1 MLKAEARKYYRKKR
15 KEFSKEEV
23 LSKSEQIFDHIKHF
37 NFTSDQYF
45 HIFLPIEKN
54 NEINTY
60 PIIDWLF
67 AQGKSVV
74 LPLVIANDM
83 INCKVEKGFKTLHNS
98 LRIPEP
104 IHYTEID
111 STEID
116 VVFVPMFVAD
126 QFGNRVGYG
135 GGYYDKFL
143 ARCRP
148 ETKKI
153 GLTYFRPI
161 DIIDDAYAGD
171 IQLDYLLT
179 PEEIVSF

>member
-1 MLKAEARKYYRKKR
+1 MLKTEIRKLYRGNR
-15 KEFSKEEV
+15 KAFSKDDINI
-23 LSKSEQIFDHIKHF
+23 KSDKIFEQIKHF
-37 NFTSDQYF
+37 NFSENQYF

-60 PIIDWLF
+60 PIINWLF
-67 AQGKSVV
+67 DQGKSIV
-74 LPLVIANDM
+74 LPLVIGDDM
-83 INCKVEKGFKTLHNS
+83 INCKVEKGFETELNTMK
-98 LRIPEP
+98 IPEP
-104 IHYTEID
+104 KIYTEID

-161 DIIDDAYAGD
+161 DIIEDGYKGD
-171 IQLDYLLT
+171 IALDYCVT
-179 PEEIVSF
+179 PEEIFSF

>member
-1 MLKAEARKYYRKKR
+1 MLKAEARKFYRNKR
-15 KEFSKEEV
+15 KEFSQEDV
-23 LSKSEQIFDHIKHF
+23 TLQSSQIFDWIKKF
-37 NFTSDQYF
+37 DFSIAQTF
-45 HIFLPIEKN
+45 HIFFPIERN

-67 AQGKSVV
+67 DHGKSIV
-74 LPLVIANDM
+74 LPLVVGDDM
-83 INCKVEKGFKTLHNS
+83 INCKVEKGFETELNS
-98 LRIPEP
+98 MQIPEP
-104 IHYTEID
+104 INYTEID
-111 STEID
+111 ATEID
-116 VVFVPMFVAD
+116 IVFVPMFIAD

-161 DIIDDAYAGD
+161 DCIDDAYEGD
-171 IQLDYLLT
+171 ISLDYLVT

>member
-1 MLKAEARKYYRKKR
+1 MLKAEARKFYRSKR
-15 KEFSKEEV
+15 KEFSQEEV
-23 LSKSEQIFDHIKHF
+23 KLQSAQIFDLIQKF
-37 NFTSDQYF
+37 DFSENQYF
-45 HIFLPIEKN
+45 HIFLPIERN

-67 AQGKSVV
+67 NQGKSIV
-74 LPLVIANDM
+74 LPLVVGDDM
-83 INCKVEKGFKTLHNS
+83 INCKVENGFETELNS
-98 LRIPEP
+98 MQIPEP
-104 IHYTEID
+104 IHYSEID
-111 STEID
+111 STKID

-126 QFGNRVGYG
+126 QSGNRVGYG

-143 ARCRP
+143 AKCRP

-161 DIIDDAYAGD
+161 DCIDDAYAGD
-171 IQLDYLLT
+171 VSLDYLVT